1 MQCMHGSHIHVHISN
16 IYTTFLDT
24 HTSQYKHIF
33 EVYEDVLLFG
43 GFWLFGGLWLP
54 QEASGDFDAQKV
66 VITSVLEVL
75 DMY

>member
-1 MQCMHGSHIHVHISN
+1 M
-16 IYTTFLDT
+16 
-24 HTSQYKHIF
+24 
-33 EVYEDVLLFG
+33 EVFGFFG

-54 QEASGDFDAQKV
+54 REASGDFDAQKV